1 MNGGRLNERVDLAS
15 LQARIKQASLAYG
28 AAYGI
33 DVGGDFAAM
42 KLAEEAGEV
51 MQAYIRLTGRSRR
64 GHIDPIKG
72 RHALGRELAD
82 LIGMAMIIAHDQG
95 IDLWPMLAE
104 SWDLEGDRPED
115 APP

>member
-1 MNGGRLNERVDLAS
+1 MSGRVDLLP
-15 LQARIKQASLAYG
+15 LQARIKEASLAYG
-28 AAYGI
+28 GAYGI
-33 DVGGDFAAM
+33 DVGGDWAAM

-64 GHIDPIKG
+64 GRIDPDKG

-82 LIGMAMIIAHDQG
+82 LVGMAMIMAHDNG

-104 SWDLEGDRPED
+104 SWDLDGGRPQEQGS
-115 APP
+115 

>member
-1 MNGGRLNERVDLAS
+1 MTAGGMTERVDLAS

-28 AAYGI
+28 EAYGI

-64 GHIDPIKG
+64 GRIDVAKG

-82 LIGMAMIIAHDQG
+82 LIGMAMIIAHDNG
-95 IDLWPMLAE
+95 IDLWPMLVE
-104 SWDLEGDRPED
+104 SWDLEGGRPEEQVT
-115 APP
+115 

>member
-1 MNGGRLNERVDLAS
+1 MNAGGMTERVDLAS
-15 LQARIKQASLAYG
+15 LQARIKEASLAYG

-33 DVGGDFAAM
+33 DVGGDWAPM

-64 GHIDPIKG
+64 GSIDVRKG

-82 LIGMAMIIAHDQG
+82 LIGMAMIIAHDNE

-104 SWDLEGDRPED
+104 SWDLDGGRPEEQ
-115 APP
+115 AS

>member
-1 MNGGRLNERVDLAS
+1 MTAGGVNERVDLTS

-33 DVGGDFAAM
+33 DVEGDWAAL

-51 MQAYIRLTGRSRR
+51 MQAYVRLTGRSRR
-64 GHIDPIKG
+64 GRIDVTKG

-82 LIGMAMIIAHDQG
+82 LIGMAMIIAHDKD
-95 IDLWPMLAE
+95 IDLWPMLVE
-104 SWDLEGDRPED
+104 SWDLDGHRPED
-115 APP
+115 PAS